1 MHIKHID
8 NELKIKVRGFFLSKA
23 LYLLV
28 FKVIFFL
35 ESNESAP

>member
-8 NELKIKVRGFFLSKA
+8 NELKIKAREFFLSKA
-23 LYLLV
+23 LYLSG
-28 FKVIFFL
+28 FIDISFL